1 MRCRFLWVCRLLVA
15 AFLFAPDL
23 PAAAREI
30 KINVID
36 GDLDEPLAGA
46 VVHLPDGAVYDTD
59 VGGTAVFSVPDE
71 KSLEIKITYPGYESA
86 SLPVKN
92 DGTSS
97 YTVTMYIHAGNIENE
112 ELVIEGYMP
121 GTERGRSGRSVLVNR
136 EEIVRGAEIGLI
148 EDVMASIKLLPG
160 VGYTGVFNAHP
171 SIRGGQPGDLKASLN
186 GFYIDNPY
194 HWGGGYSIFDPK
206 TIESAELHH
215 GVFSARY
222 SHTISGLLELKSL
235 RASSEYIEAGL
246 NLSTSAAGFNISYPL
261 PDFSNLDG
269 AKRGAVMLIGKITY
283 WEPFVAIAKT
293 ASKFIPVLL
302 PVNVVSVTPY
312 IRSLTVLANYSLSA
326 DAELNFTGY
335 AGGDGVG
342 LLYNNSSSNIDILS
356 NSRLKF
362 TWDNLIAFSAVNL
375 LVNPNPDM
383 IIKTNIGFSYAS
395 QLMEAEYEYD
405 VTKSGLVLP
414 IGNIKQRYDDKT
426 IGAQARVDFDWD
438 IKNGFLFS
446 AGVEE
451 LTRQWI
457 ESADSNMVVD
467 AYFTDGYR
475 SVLRD
480 IPDINNMGFFSGLYS
495 LVEYKEP
502 GGRFDAEGGLR
513 IEHLYFIGKSF
524 DIATI
529 PIFNPRLNFAYHLL
543 RNRGGIDVLTL
554 SAGVGLFSALG
565 GDVAYINKN
574 YAINDFDLK
583 QSRALTAV
591 TGMKV
596 DFLKD
601 WIFSLESYYKYVFD
615 NAYITNVYD
624 EKNNTAVPKYNF
636 DGEGHIWGFD
646 LMLRRI
652 KGRLIDGWISY
663 SFTYARYHDPRS
675 MEAFSGAVF
684 VDRNNNWYFPSFH
697 RFSNLNLVL
706 NFKPLRGFNIY
717 TRFGF
722 ASGVPKNKVAGAAE
736 SISVKQPNGETIIK
750 YKRNSVYDDAERGS
764 ASLPLDIK
772 FSWFFFYPDNKV
784 RTEVYAAVENAL
796 SLVYRPKGSTI
807 MNPYTG
813 EEEDGSITAT
823 FELPIPMVSFGFKW
837 TY

>member
-1 MRCRFLWVCRLLVA
+1 MHYRFHWVCRLLA
-15 AFLFAPDL
+15 AAVLFLLVL

-30 KINVID
+30 EINVID

-46 VVHLPDGAVYDTD
+46 VVSLPDGTVYDAD
-59 VGGTAVFSVPDE
+59 SGGTAVFSVLDE
-71 KSLEIKITYPGYESA
+71 KSLEINIRYPGYESA
-86 SLPVKN
+86 SLLIKN
-92 DGTSS
+92 DDTAS
-97 YTVTMYIHAGNIENE
+97 YTVTMRMIAGNMENE
-112 ELVIEGYMP
+112 ELVIEGYVP
-121 GTERGRSGRSVLVNR
+121 GEERGRSGRSVSLTS
-136 EEIVRGAEIGLI
+136 EEITLSSEIGLI

-160 VGYTGVFNAHP
+160 VGYTGVFNANP

-194 HWGGGYSIFDPK
+194 HWGGAYSVFDPK
-206 TIESAELHH
+206 IIESAELHH

-222 SHTISGLLELKSL
+222 SYTISGLLELKSL

-269 AKRGAVMLIGKITY
+269 AKRGAVMLIGKATY
-283 WEPFVAIAKT
+283 WDPFVALAK
-293 ASKFIPVLL
+293 AGSKFIPALL
-302 PVNVVSVTPY
+302 PINLVSVTPY
-312 IRSLTVLANYSLSA
+312 IRSLTLLANYSLSA
-326 DAELNFTGY
+326 DVELNFIGY

-342 LLYNNSSSNIDILS
+342 LLYNNSSSNIEILS
-356 NSRLKF
+356 NSTLKF
-362 TWDNLIAFSAVNL
+362 TWNNLIAFSAVNL
-375 LVNPNPDM
+375 LLSPNPDM
-383 IIKTNIGFSYAS
+383 IIKTNIGFSYDS

-405 VTKSGLVLP
+405 ITTGGLVLP
-414 IGNIKQRYDDKT
+414 MGNIKQRYDDKT

-438 IKNGFLFS
+438 IKNGFLIS

-457 ESADSNMVVD
+457 ESADSNMAVD
-467 AYFTDGYR
+467 GNFTDGYR

-480 IPDINNMGFFSGLYS
+480 IPDINNRGFFSGLYS
-495 LVEYKEP
+495 LVEYKDP

-513 IEHLYFIGKSF
+513 IEHLYFVGESF
-524 DIATI
+524 NINTM
-529 PIFNPRLNFAYHLL
+529 PVFNPRLYFAYYPVK
-543 RNRGGIDVLTL
+543 NRGGIDALTL
-554 SAGVGLFSALG
+554 SAGVGLFSSLN
-565 GDVAYINKN
+565 DETAYINN
-574 YAINDFDLK
+574 SSGIDDFEIK
-583 QSRALTAV
+583 QSKAV
-591 TGMKV
+591 TGVTGIKV
-596 DFLKD
+596 DFLRD
-601 WIFSLESYYKYVFD
+601 WIFNLELYYKYVFD
-615 NAYITNVYD
+615 NAYTTNVYD
-624 EKNNTAVPKYNF
+624 EKNNTAVPNYNF

-646 LMLRRI
+646 LMLRKI
-652 KGRLIDGWISY
+652 KGRFIDGWISY
-663 SFTYARYHDPRS
+663 SFNYAHYHDPKS
-675 MEAFSGAVF
+675 MEAFPGAVF
-684 VDRNNNWYFPSFH
+684 VDRNNNWYFPDFH

-722 ASGVPKNKVAGAAE
+722 ASGLPKNKIAGSAE
-736 SISVKQPNGETIIK
+736 PVSVKQPDGKIIIK
-750 YKRNSVYDDAERGS
+750 YKRNSVYDDADRGS

-796 SLVYRPKGSTI
+796 SLVYRPKGNTI

-813 EEEDGSITAT
+813 EEEEGSTTAT